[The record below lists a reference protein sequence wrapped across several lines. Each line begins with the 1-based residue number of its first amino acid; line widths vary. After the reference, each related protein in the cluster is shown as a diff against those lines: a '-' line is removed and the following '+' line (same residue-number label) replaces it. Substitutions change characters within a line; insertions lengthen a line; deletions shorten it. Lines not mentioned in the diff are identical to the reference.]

1 MSKVLEN
8 ELKKNIIIINSKSE
22 WALSH
27 VRLFVTLWTVA
38 NEAPLS
44 MGLPRQEYWSG
55 LPFPSPGDLPNP
67 GLKPESPALQANSSP
82 LSHQGNPTG

>member
-22 WALSH
+22 CVLSH

-38 NEAPLS
+38 NQALLS
-44 MGLPRQEYWSG
+44 MGFPRQEHWNG
-55 LPFPSPGDLPNP
+55 LPFPSPGDRPNP
-67 GLKPESPALQANSSP
+67 GIELMSPALQEDS
-82 LSHQGNPTG
+82 

>member
-22 WALSH
+22 CVLSH

-38 NEAPLS
+38 NQALLS
-44 MGLPRQEYWSG
+44 MGLPRQEY
-55 LPFPSPGDLPNP
+55 
-67 GLKPESPALQANSSP
+67 
-82 LSHQGNPTG
+82 

>member
-22 WALSH
+22 CVLCH

-38 NEAPLS
+38 NQALLS
-44 MGLPRQEYWSG
+44 MGLPRQEY
-55 LPFPSPGDLPNP
+55 
-67 GLKPESPALQANSSP
+67 
-82 LSHQGNPTG
+82 

>member
-55 LPFPSPGDLPNP
+55 LPLPPPGDRPNP
-67 GLKPESPALQANSSP
+67 RIEL
-82 LSHQGNPTG
+82 